1 MTRLWVLDVK
11 SLDDDC
17 SFLHCTSVWSIPDS
31 SRSGIWNEFK
41 IQAKSIT
48 DEEILKYIS
57 RSVASKDT
65 WIHKVYE
72 THRVSPKSLCCQ
84 RASRGSSFLLHSKWS
99 PWSIPVYTW
108 GTSSKA
114 SSVNTWKLFTLPI
127 LYHLSFVL
135 ALHHFFVW
143 PQIKHSNKW
152 CCIYFYSD
160 CISFYLWRFKSK
172 DYIIALFMKS
182 ENLKEKTD

>member
-1 MTRLWVLDVK
+1 MTVHSYIALLFEVSQILPEVEFEMNLRFKPKVSQMRK
-11 SLDDDC
+11 SWNI
-17 SFLHCTSVWSIPDS
+17 SAGQWPAKIP
-31 SRSGIWNEFK
+31 GY
-41 IQAKSIT
+41 T
-48 DEEILKYIS
+48 KYM
-57 RSVASKDT
+57 KHT
-65 WIHKVYE
+65 
-72 THRVSPKSLCCQ
+72 VSPKSLCCQ
-84 RASRGSSFLLHSKWS
+84 RASRGSSFLLHIKLS

-127 LYHLSFVL
+127 QYHLSFVL
-135 ALHHFFVW
+135 ALHHFLVW

-160 CISFYLWRFKSK
+160 YISFYLWRFKSK

-182 ENLKEKTD
+182 ENLKEKNRLIQE